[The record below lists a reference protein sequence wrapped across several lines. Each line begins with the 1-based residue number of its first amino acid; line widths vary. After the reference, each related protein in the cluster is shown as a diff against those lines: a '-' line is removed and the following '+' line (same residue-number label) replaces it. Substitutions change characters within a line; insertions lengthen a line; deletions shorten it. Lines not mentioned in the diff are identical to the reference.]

1 MLLTQKL
8 PTMHFSLKWRSGIL
22 SLFLLAFTLFTAY
35 AQERTVTGTVSSEDL
50 GPLPGVNIVIQGST
64 QGAVTDLNGH
74 YSIDVPGPDAVLVF
88 SFIVIQPLRYQLA
101 IRRSLI
107 RLLSPT

>member
-1 MLLTQKL
+1 
-8 PTMHFSLKWRSGIL
+8 MHFSLKWRSGIL